1 MPYAFMR
8 AVEETVHAT
17 LQQGLCGW
25 QVSDYTVTLTHS
37 GYWARQSHAHGSFD
51 KSMSSTAGD
60 FRNLTPLVLMSALR
74 KAGTRVFEPV
84 HRISLEIPAETYG
97 AVLPVLAQLRAVPHP
112 PTVHG
117 PSYLLEAMIPA
128 ARVHELQ
135 QRLPTLT
142 SGEGVLESTFD
153 HYQAVRGSVLTRPRT
168 DADPLDRT
176 SYLLRVQRRG

>member
-1 MPYAFMR
+1 
-8 AVEETVHAT
+8 
-17 LQQGLCGW
+17 
-25 QVSDYTVTLTHS
+25 
-37 GYWARQSHAHGSFD
+37 
-51 KSMSSTAGD
+51 
-60 FRNLTPLVLMSALR
+60 MSALR

-153 HYQAVRGSVLTRPRT
+153 HYQAVRGSVLGPDALTLRPRQLILSMCGLGSQPVNT
-168 DADPLDRT
+168 ASPRRT
-176 SYLLRVQRRG
+176 YCTPSALRCEGSAWTRT